1 MLSIIYDM
9 ILFIFLGATSQEY
22 FVQNM
27 YTENI
32 PETATSDILWKCH
45 VLLKNE
51 KKVNDE
57 AVQAT
62 TMTGLK
68 NCITAGMNDFEKEFG
83 RPMTVIFFCYLKFFF
98 DTFTTFNFFMF
109 IFVVRRNA

>member
-1 MLSIIYDM
+1 MIIIIYDM
-9 ILFIFLGATSQEY
+9 LFFIFLGATSQEY

-32 PETATSDILWKCH
+32 PETVTSDILWKCH

-57 AVQAT
+57 AIQAT

-83 RPMTVIFFCYLKFFF
+83 RPLMVIFFCYF
-98 DTFTTFNFFMF
+98 
-109 IFVVRRNA
+109 